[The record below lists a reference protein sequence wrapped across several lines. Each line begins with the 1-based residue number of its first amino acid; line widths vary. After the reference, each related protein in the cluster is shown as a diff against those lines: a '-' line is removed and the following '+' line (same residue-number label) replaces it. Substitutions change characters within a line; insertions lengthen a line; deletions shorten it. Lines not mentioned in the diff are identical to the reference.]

1 MTTILSEERSSFMPM
16 PGADAPRP
24 CHVNI
29 YHLSVI
35 RRHTNKLNAVQLPT
49 NNKARLTLQTGS
61 HHSPSSRLI
70 SAPIYFYCTLSENI
84 ESLWRSDKANIPAF
98 PCSPTVVL
106 VEVTDDVL
114 RRVVGAPDDRATWLR
129 MLRRR
134 EREREDGV
142 GLSIISHQGGKSP
155 SYPHSPHSKPCHLSL
170 LLIKSR
176 ETIAT
181 QSNHQLPT
189 AVLKH

>member
-1 MTTILSEERSSFMPM
+1 MPM
-16 PGADAPRP
+16 PGDDPPRP

-29 YHLSVI
+29 YNHSVI
-35 RRHTNKLNAVQLPT
+35 RQHTNKLNVLQLPT
-49 NNKARLTLQTGS
+49 NNKARPILQTGS
-61 HHSPSSRLI
+61 HHGPSSTLI

-84 ESLWRSDKANIPAF
+84 ESLWRSDKSKYPSF
-98 PCSPTVVL
+98 PLFPDCSP
-106 VEVTDDVL
+106 
-114 RRVVGAPDDRATWLR
+114 RRSNRRCSSQKGRGCSRWQSNLTPYAPP
-129 MLRRR
+129 
-134 EREREDGV
+134 ERERGG
-142 GLSIISHQGGKSP
+142 GLSIISQQGGKSP
-155 SYPHSPHSKPCHLSL
+155 SYPHSPHSKPCPLSL